1 MDPEFLKILY
11 DYYYSQCYR
20 LLVDTS
26 FSTEKRR
33 KREAQR
39 YAIYILYTY
48 IGVYSSCIANMLD
61 LTIATVLNYNYHTR
75 DLADH
80 RIVEKLS
87 NIYKL
92 SLKHLF
98 YGSV

>member
-1 MDPEFLKILY
+1 
-11 DYYYSQCYR
+11 
-20 LLVDTS
+20 LLSDTK

-48 IGVYSSCIANMLD
+48 IGIYSSCIANLLD

-75 DLADH
+75 DLADQQ
-80 RIVEKLS
+80 IVEKLH

-92 SLKHLF
+92 SLKHLL
-98 YGSV
+98 YEPV